1 MINNEYSTEL
11 ACALNGYRAL
21 IVPDLHNSNSAHW
34 QSVWEQNIPRSRR
47 ILMHDW
53 DTADW
58 VKWRNS
64 IIASLI
70 SIDEPVVL
78 IAEGF
83 GALAAASVAAEY
95 PGKVIA
101 AFLVDPANPDDFD
114 LRKKI
119 PKQALPIPT
128 KIVIRNQTDTK
139 AALLAAQWRTDLSHS
154 ISIEAPAHQ
163 SLNPSFNQSVTD
175 YWPEGIRTLNRLIGK
190 TQRKADEMTQAR
202 TKKILAYLRALKQ
215 THSMKQLGCQ
225 PS

>member
-1 MINNEYSTEL
+1 MMTINEYSTEL

-21 IVPDLHNSNSAHW
+21 IVPDLGNSNEHDW
-34 QSVWEQNIPRSRR
+34 QSVWEKSIPRTRR

-53 DTADW
+53 NTTDW

-64 IIASLI
+64 IIAALI

-95 PGKVIA
+95 PGKIIA

-128 KIVIRNQTDTK
+128 RIVIRNQTDTK
-139 AALLAAQWRTDLSHS
+139 AALLAALWSTDLSHS
-154 ISIEAPAHQ
+154 ISIEAPPHQ
-163 SLNPSFNQSVTD
+163 STID

-190 TQRKADEMTQAR
+190 TQRKTDEITQAR
-202 TKKILAYLRALKQ
+202 TKKILAYLRAIKQ

>member
-1 MINNEYSTEL
+1 MTSINEYSTEL

-21 IVPDLHNSNSAHW
+21 IVPDLHNSDAQHW
-34 QSVWEQNIPRSRR
+34 QSLWEQITPRSRR
-47 ILMHDW
+47 ILLHDW
-53 DTADW
+53 HTADW

-101 AFLVDPANPDDFD
+101 AFLVDPADPDDYD
-114 LRKKI
+114 VRKKI
-119 PKQALPIPT
+119 PKQPLPMPT
-128 KIVIRNQTDTK
+128 KIIIRNQIDTK
-139 AALLAAQWRTDLSHS
+139 AALLAALWRTELSHTIAVES
-154 ISIEAPAHQ
+154 E
-163 SLNPSFNQSVTD
+163 FNGLTEKH
-175 YWPEGIRTLNRLIGK
+175 WPEGIRALNRLINK
-190 TQRKADEMTQAR
+190 TQRKADEIKQAR
-202 TKKILAYLRALKQ
+202 TKKILAYLRTLKN
-215 THSMKQLGCQ
+215 TSTNRQLGLQ

>member
-1 MINNEYSTEL
+1 MTATNDYSTEL
-11 ACALNGYRAL
+11 ACTLSGYRAL
-21 IVPDLHNSNSAHW
+21 IIPDLHNTSTQHW
-34 QSVWEQNIPRSRR
+34 QNLWETSIPRSRR
-47 ILMHDW
+47 ILLHDW
-53 DTADW
+53 HTADW

-139 AALLAAQWRTDLSHS
+139 AALLAALWRTDLAHS
-154 ISIEAPAHQ
+154 ISIEPAPD
-163 SLNPSFNQSVTD
+163 SSITD
-175 YWPEGIRTLNRLIGK
+175 FWPEGIHALNRLISK
-190 TQRKADEMTQAR
+190 TQRKANEIKEAR
-202 TKKILAYLRALKQ
+202 TKKILAYLRAMKQ
-215 THSMKQLGCQ
+215 TNSLKQLGYQ

>member
-1 MINNEYSTEL
+1 MTQTTDYRTEL

-21 IVPDLHNSNSAHW
+21 IVPDLHNNDSQHW
-34 QSVWEQNIPRSRR
+34 QSIWQTSLPRASR

-53 DTADW
+53 HCADW

-101 AFLVDPANPDDFD
+101 LFLVDPADPDQFD
-114 LRKKI
+114 VRKKI
-119 PKQALPIPT
+119 PKQALPVPS
-128 KIVIRNQTDTK
+128 KIVIRNSAAEDDAK
-139 AALLAAQWRTDLSHS
+139 AALLAALWGANFSHTVAS
-154 ISIEAPAHQ
+154 EAAPDKSAAH
-163 SLNPSFNQSVTD
+163 
-175 YWPEGIRTLNRLIGK
+175 YWPLGVHALNGLMAK
-190 TQRKADEMTQAR
+190 TQSKVEAINQAR
-202 TKKILAYLRALKQ
+202 TKKILAYLRA
-215 THSMKQLGCQ
+215 MKKTQ
-225 PS
+225 PVDRLHFHYS